1 MTQQI
6 TVLIVE
12 DSPVAQSLLV
22 RMLESDPDIKVAGL
36 VESAEEA
43 LFFISKIKPQ
53 VVVVDIE
60 LPGMDGLAFT
70 ETVMEQVPIPI
81 VCVSS
86 SSTPETTNA
95 FDLLEAGALAIIDK
109 PVAAFGSES
118 DEVKER
124 LTSTVKAMADVKL
137 VRRRPAKP
145 RSKAVITGERYAKL
159 QGEQA
164 QFEVIVI
171 GASTGG
177 PAVLQSILRRMPR
190 DFPVPIL
197 MAQHIAPGFLDG
209 FVDWLGSTSRYPVE
223 IAHQNQ
229 LLEPGH
235 AYVCPEGFHTSIN
248 SDCRIRLSDTPPMNG
263 VKPSVSY
270 LFQSVAQS
278 FGKNAVAVLLS
289 GMGKDG
295 AAELKS
301 IREKGGATIAQDA
314 ASSIVHGMPGEAI
327 RIGGAA
333 HVVHADRI
341 ASLLV
346 KLVTEGERVYVG
358 KRESL

>member
-22 RMLESDPDIKVAGL
+22 QMLNCDPLIKVAGV

-43 LFFISKIKPQ
+43 FTFISKIKPD
-53 VVVVDIE
+53 VVILDFE
-60 LPGMDGLAFT
+60 LAGVDGLAFT
-70 ETVMEQVPIPI
+70 QTVMEQTPIPI
-81 VCVSS
+81 ICVSS
-86 SSTPETTNA
+86 SETPDAASA

-109 PVAAFGSES
+109 PVSCEPES

-124 LTSTVKAMADVKL
+124 LTSTVRAMADVKL

-145 RSKAVITGERYAKL
+145 RSKALVTGERYAKL
-159 QGEQA
+159 AEQQA
-164 QFEVIVI
+164 QFELIVI

-197 MAQHIAPGFLDG
+197 VAQHIAPGFLNG
-209 FVDWLGSTSRYPVE
+209 FVDWLRSTSRYPIE
-223 IAHQNQ
+223 IARQNQ
-229 LLEPGH
+229 RLERGQ
-235 AYVCPEGFHTSIN
+235 AYVCPEGFQTSVT
-248 SDCRIRLSDTPPMNG
+248 SDCRIRLTDDPPMHG

-270 LFQSVAQS
+270 LFHSAAQA
-278 FGKNAVAVLLS
+278 FGKNTVGVLLS

-295 AAELKS
+295 AFELKS
-301 IREKGGATIAQDA
+301 IRERGGATIAQDA

-327 RIGGAA
+327 RIGAVG

-346 KLVTEGERVYVG
+346 KLVTEGERVSAG
-358 KRESL
+358 IRDN

>member
-22 RMLESDPDIKVAGL
+22 QMLESDPDIKVAGL
-36 VESAEEA
+36 VETAEEA

-53 VVVVDIE
+53 VVIIDIE

-70 ETVMEQVPIPI
+70 QTVMEQVPIPI
-81 VCVSS
+81 ICVSS
-86 SSTPETTNA
+86 SPTPDTANA

-109 PVAAFGSES
+109 PVAAGGS

-124 LTSTVKAMADVKL
+124 LTSTVRAMADVKL

-159 QGEQA
+159 ESEQA

-177 PAVLQSILRRMPR
+177 PAVLHSILRRMPR

-209 FVDWLGSTSRYPVE
+209 FVDWLRNTSRYPVE

-229 LLEPGH
+229 KLEPGH
-235 AYVCPEGFHTSIN
+235 AYVCPEGFQTSIS
-248 SDCRIRLSDTPPMNG
+248 SDCRIRLTDDPPMHG
-263 VKPSVSY
+263 IKPSVSY

-278 FGKNAVAVLLS
+278 FGKNAVGVLLS

-327 RIGGAA
+327 RIGAA
-333 HVVHADRI
+333 GHVVHADRI

-358 KRESL
+358 KRDS

>member
-1 MTQQI
+1 MSQQI
-6 TVLIVE
+6 TVLIIE

-22 RMLESDPDIKVAGL
+22 QMLGCDPLIKVLGV

-43 LFFISKIKPQ
+43 FTFISKSKPD
-53 VVVVDIE
+53 VVVLDFE
-60 LPGMDGLAFT
+60 LPSMDSLAFT
-70 ETVMEQVPIPI
+70 QTVMEQAPIPI
-81 VCVSS
+81 VCISS
-86 SSTPETTNA
+86 SSTFDTTNA
-95 FDLLEAGALAIIDK
+95 FDLLEAGALAIIDR
-109 PVAAFGSES
+109 PVAPFESES

-124 LTSTVKAMADVKL
+124 LTSTVRAMADVKL

-145 RSKAVITGERYAKL
+145 RSKALITGERYAKL
-159 QGEQA
+159 EEQQT
-164 QFEVIVI
+164 QFELIVI

-197 MAQHIAPGFLDG
+197 VAQHIAPGFLDG
-209 FVDWLGSTSRYPVE
+209 FVEWLRATSRYPVE

-229 LLEPGH
+229 KLERGH
-235 AYVCPEGFHTSIN
+235 AYVCPEGYQTSIS
-248 SDCRIRLSDTPPMNG
+248 SDCRVRLTDDPPMHG
-263 VKPSVSY
+263 VRPSVSY
-270 LFQSVAQS
+270 LFESAAQA
-278 FGKNAVAVLLS
+278 FGRNAVGVLLS

-295 AAELKS
+295 ALELKS
-301 IREKGGATIAQDA
+301 IRERGGATIAQDA

-327 RIGGAA
+327 RIGAVG

-346 KLVTEGERVYVG
+346 KLVTEGERVSAG
-358 KRESL
+358 KRDS